1 MNLKELKSM
10 IKEEL
15 ESYMHEDDDMNV
27 DVDAGMD
34 DVAVDGGEMDM
45 EAGGGAEDTLKAIY
59 DQLASYF
66 EGGEVEDE
74 MDELPGEEGGE
85 EDMDMGDEE
94 SMEEAHK
101 KDDMDEAKKGKDDK
115 DKAKKKK
122 GDDEEKALK
131 ERFQKLANIIKG

>member
-15 ESYMHEDDDMNV
+15 ASYMHEDEEMEVSADG
-27 DVDAGMD
+27 GMD

-45 EAGGGAEDTLKAIY
+45 EAGGGAEGTLKAIY

-74 MDELPGEEGGE
+74 MDELPGEEGE

-122 GDDEEKALK
+122 GDDDDKALK

>member
-85 EDMDMGDEE
+85 EDMDMKLRR
-94 SMEEAHK
+94 K
-101 KDDMDEAKKGKDDK
+101 KATKMTMT
-115 DKAKKKK
+115 
-122 GDDEEKALK
+122 
-131 ERFQKLANIIKG
+131 KL